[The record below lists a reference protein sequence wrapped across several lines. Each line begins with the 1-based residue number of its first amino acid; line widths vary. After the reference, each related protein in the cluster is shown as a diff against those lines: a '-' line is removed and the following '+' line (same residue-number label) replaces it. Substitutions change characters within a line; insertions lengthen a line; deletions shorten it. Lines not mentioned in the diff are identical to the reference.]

1 MKNII
6 KTTTI
11 LFLITVISMSF
22 NIIEEKKDIK
32 TDESTVTWKG
42 YKVTGSHHGTVNLQS
57 GYLNFDGN
65 TLTGG
70 SFTIDMSTITCLDLS
85 GNYKGKLEGHLKS
98 DDFFGAETYPT
109 ATLTFTEVSST
120 SDDSYNVKGN
130 LTIKNKTNPIEFT
143 ITVDGNKASADLK
156 IDRAKFDVRYGSPS
170 FFNDLQDKAIYD
182 EFDITANLVF

>member
-98 DDFFGAETYPT
+98 DDFFGVETYPS

>member
-1 MKNII
+1 MKNTI

-22 NIIEEKKDIK
+22 NIVEEKKDIK

-57 GYLNFDGN
+57 GHLNFDGN

-85 GNYKGKLEGHLKS
+85 GSYKGKLEGHLKS
-98 DDFFGAETYPT
+98 DDFFGVETYST
-109 ATLTFTEVSST
+109 ATLTFTEVSSKG
-120 SDDSYNVKGN
+120 DKSYNVKGD
-130 LTIKNKTNPIEFT
+130 LTIKNKTNPIEFI
-143 ITVDGNKASADLK
+143 ITVDGNKASTDLK

>member
-1 MKNII
+1 MKNTI

-22 NIIEEKKDIK
+22 NIVEEKKDIK

-57 GYLNFDGN
+57 GHLNFDGN

-85 GNYKGKLEGHLKS
+85 GSYKGKLEGHLKS
-98 DDFFGAETYPT
+98 DDFFGVETYPT